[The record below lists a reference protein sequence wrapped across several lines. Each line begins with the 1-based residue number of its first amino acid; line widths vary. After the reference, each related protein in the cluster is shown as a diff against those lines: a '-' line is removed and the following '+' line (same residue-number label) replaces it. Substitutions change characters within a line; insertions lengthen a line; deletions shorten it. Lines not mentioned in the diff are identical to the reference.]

1 MNWIRSKNVLTQKQL
16 SKTKTSMGLLVC
28 MLCIQGCAVAA
39 TYWYE
44 GKEYEKTQTKYFPR
58 GRIVEYT
65 NLEEFCDS

>member
-1 MNWIRSKNVLTQKQL
+1 
-16 SKTKTSMGLLVC
+16 MGLLVC